1 MPKSREDY
9 LVHLEKMAEQPKA
22 IHNTSVIRKMIRE
35 MRAMYEEL
43 QAAGGAQR
51 GNNEFDYNNPQY
63 CEIIERI
70 DNSVHGLLEAA
81 GYDAEAELDIDDGS
95 IEHMICQGIDKVA
108 ADLRSSDGPPGS
120 SNDKAGA

>member
-1 MPKSREDY
+1 MPKSREEY
-9 LVHLEKMAEQPKA
+9 LIHLEKLAEQPKA
-22 IHNTSVIRKMIRE
+22 IHNTPVIRKMIRE

-43 QAAGGAQR
+43 KASGGAP
-51 GNNEFDYNNPQY
+51 GGSNEFDYNNPQY

-70 DNSVHGLLEAA
+70 DCSVHGLLDAA

-108 ADLRSSDGPPGS
+108 ADLRSSAGTPKS
-120 SNDKAGA
+120 ISDKSGA